1 MDEQKTNGKVT
12 FFSGFFAGMAAVS
25 VLGFIILLVIVFAQG
40 TDDGTKAAAG
50 EDKKAVVNEDN
61 SVNQP
66 VVAIKDNEAVRG
78 NKDSKVEIIEYS
90 DFECPFCLKHR
101 ATMDELYKNYK
112 NKVKFVFRH
121 FPLSFHENAFKA
133 AMATECAGE
142 QGKFWEMHDK
152 AFDANEAKNM
162 GVDTWK
168 VAAKKLGLNTTKF
181 NACLDG
187 DKYADKINNDI
198 KEGSAAGVS
207 GTPATFINDEMVSGA
222 YPYETLKEKIDAA
235 LK

>member
-1 MDEQKTNGKVT
+1 MDEQKTNNKLT

-40 TDDGTKAAAG
+40 TTDGTKAAG
-50 EDKKAVVNEDN
+50 DEKAVVNEDN

-66 VVAIKDNEAVRG
+66 VVAIKDSEYVRG
-78 NKDSKVEIIEYS
+78 NKDSKVEVIEYS
-90 DFECPFCLKHR
+90 DFECPFCLKHY
-101 ATMDELYKNYK
+101 ATMNEVYKNYK
-112 NKVKFVFRH
+112 DKAKFVFRH

-133 AMATECAGE
+133 AMAAECAGE

-152 AFDANEAKNM
+152 AFDANQTATM
-162 GVDTWK
+162 SVDTWK
-168 VAAKKLGLNTTKF
+168 AAAKKLGLDTKKF

-198 KEGSAAGVS
+198 KEASAAGVS
-207 GTPATFINDEMVSGA
+207 GTPATFINGEVVSGA
-222 YPYETLKEKIDAA
+222 YPYDTLKEKIEAA
-235 LK
+235 LKQ